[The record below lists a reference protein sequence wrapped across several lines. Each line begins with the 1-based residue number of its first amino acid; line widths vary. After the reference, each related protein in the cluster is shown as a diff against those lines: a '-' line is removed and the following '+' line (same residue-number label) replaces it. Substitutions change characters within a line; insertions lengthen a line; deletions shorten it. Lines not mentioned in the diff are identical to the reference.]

1 MIMRALVRAL
11 LALALALAARPAW
24 GQRVTV
30 RDLVLDDAATTMRL
44 VGYGLVTGLNGT
56 GDLTSSGRQSQHTV
70 QSVANLLRRFDISV
84 PPELLRTRNV
94 AAVVVTAEVSPYLR
108 PGGRFDVQVAS
119 LGDARSLRGGVL
131 WMTPLVTGPDAPALA
146 TAQGPVVLDE
156 QAGYGYTSYQNVW
169 RRRTGSTES
178 SARIPAGGL
187 LDTPLP
193 RPAADTGVTHLY
205 LREPNATT
213 AARFA
218 AAIDS
223 SLGSGTATVDDP
235 GSITLTFK
243 DSLAAGGRA
252 GAIARVLAVTVDPS
266 RPARLVLDARSGA
279 VVLGGDL
286 RVGPS
291 AIAVA
296 GVTLSIG
303 APAADTTGREE
314 PGERAP
320 APTTLRLAAGV
331 SVQDV
336 VQSLQTLRTPPNVV
350 AAVFD
355 ALRQAGALNA
365 EVVLR

>member
-1 MIMRALVRAL
+1 MMRRSLVRLSLAA
-11 LALALALAARPAW
+11 ALASTATLAQA
-24 GQRVTV
+24 QRVTV
-30 RDLVLDDAATTMRL
+30 RDLVLDDAAATMRL

-84 PPELLRTRNV
+84 PQELLRTRNV

-131 WMTPLVTGPDAPALA
+131 WMTPLVTGPDAPVFA
-146 TAQGPVVLDE
+146 TAQGPVVLDD
-156 QAGYGYTSYQNVW
+156 QAAFGYTTQQTTW

-178 SARIPAGGL
+178 SARIPSGGL
-187 LDTPLP
+187 LDAPIP
-193 RPAADTGVTHLY
+193 RPSVDTAVTHLY
-205 LREPNATT
+205 LREPNATQ
-213 AARFA
+213 AARIA

-223 SLGSGTATVDDP
+223 SLGAGTAKVDDP
-235 GSITLTFK
+235 GAISLTFK
-243 DSLAAGGRA
+243 DSLAAA
-252 GAIARVLAVTVDPS
+252 GHATAIARVLAVTVDAA
-266 RPARLVLDARSGA
+266 RPARLVLDSRSGA
-279 VVLGGDL
+279 VVIGGDI

-291 AIAVA
+291 AVAVS

-303 APAADTTGREE
+303 GQAADTTSRRGEE
-314 PGERAP
+314 AGP
-320 APTTLRLAAGV
+320 AALRLAAGV

-336 VQSLQTLRTPPNVV
+336 VAALQTLRTPPNVV

-355 ALRQAGALNA
+355 ALRQSGALNA

>member
-1 MIMRALVRAL
+1 MMPRTLVRL
-11 LALALALAARPAW
+11 SLACVITFAANQSQA
-24 GQRVTV
+24 QRVTV
-30 RDLVLDDAATTMRL
+30 RDLVLDDAASTTRL

-84 PPELLRTRNV
+84 PAELLRTRNV

-108 PGGRFDVQVAS
+108 PGGRFDIQVAS

-131 WMTPLVTGPDAPALA
+131 WMTPLVTGPDAPVFA
-146 TAQGPVVLDE
+146 TAQGPVVLDD
-156 QAGYGYTSYQNVW
+156 QAAFGYTSHQTSW

-178 SARIPAGGL
+178 SARIPNGGL
-187 LDTPLP
+187 LEAAIP
-193 RPAADTGVTHLY
+193 RPAVDTAVTHLY
-205 LREPNATT
+205 LREPNATL
-213 AARFA
+213 AARIA

-223 SLGSGTATVDDP
+223 SLGAGTAKVDDP
-235 GSITLTFK
+235 GAVRLTFN
-243 DSLAAGGRA
+243 DSLAAA
-252 GAIARVLAVTVDPS
+252 GHSAAIARVLAVTVDAV
-266 RPARLVLDARSGA
+266 RPARLVLDSRSGA
-279 VVLGGDL
+279 VVVGGDL

-291 AIAVA
+291 AVAVS

-303 APAADTTGREE
+303 GQPADTTSRQGEE
-314 PGERAP
+314 AGSSP
-320 APTTLRLAAGV
+320 ATLRLAAGV

-336 VQSLQTLRTPPNVV
+336 IAALQTLRTPPNVV